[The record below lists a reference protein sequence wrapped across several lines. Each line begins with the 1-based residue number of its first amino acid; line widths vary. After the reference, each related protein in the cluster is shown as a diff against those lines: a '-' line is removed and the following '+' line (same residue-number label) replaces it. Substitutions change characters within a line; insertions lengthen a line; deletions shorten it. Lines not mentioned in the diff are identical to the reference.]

1 MTRHVAKI
9 GRSVIVYDDAIV
21 SQISEDLF
29 EPANWPDA
37 GTVPGY
43 SGGRGATL
51 LIDHEGDNWVL
62 RHYHRGGVV
71 GQFLTDQFLWLG
83 PGRSRPCIEWDLLA
97 ELQKRQLPAPVP
109 VAARYVRHGLYYT
122 ADLITRRLPDV
133 VPLSRRMEAG
143 PLAQDIWHAVGHCV
157 SLFHRS
163 NVYHADLS
171 AHNLQISGD
180 DRIWLLDF
188 DRGRI
193 MRGGGKW
200 QQDNLNRLRR
210 SFRKISQD
218 GRITFS
224 DQEWR
229 WLIEAYKAK

>member
-1 MTRHVAKI
+1 MTRRVAKL

-29 EPANWPDA
+29 APPNWPNA
-37 GTVPGY
+37 EIVPGY

-51 LIDHEGDNWVL
+51 FINHEGDDWVL

-71 GQFLTDQFLWLG
+71 GRFLQDQYLWLG

-97 ELQKRQLPAPVP
+97 ELQKRQLPAPTP
-109 VAARYVRHGLYYT
+109 VAARYVRRGIYYT

-133 VPLSRRMEAG
+133 VPLSRRMQSTT
-143 PLAQDIWHAVGHCV
+143 LTKDVWHAVGSCIR
-157 SLFHRS
+157 LFHES
-163 NVYHADLS
+163 KINHADLN
-171 AHNLQISGD
+171 AHNLQIGGN

-193 MRGGGKW
+193 MRSAGRW
-200 QQDNLNRLRR
+200 QQENLERLRR
-210 SFRKISQD
+210 SFDKISRS
-218 GRITFS
+218 GEVAFS
-224 DQEWR
+224 DREWR
-229 WLIEAYKAK
+229 WLIEAYEAK

>member
-1 MTRHVAKI
+1 MTRRVAKF

-21 SQISEDLF
+21 SQISEALF
-29 EPANWPDA
+29 EPSNWPDA
-37 GTVPGY
+37 DTVPGCA
-43 SGGRGATL
+43 GGRGATL
-51 LIDHEGDNWVL
+51 FIDYQNDHWVL
-62 RHYHRGGVV
+62 RHYHRGGAV
-71 GQFLTDQFLWLG
+71 GKFLTDQFLWLG

-97 ELQKRQLPAPVP
+97 ELQNLRLPAPAP

-133 VPLSRRMEAG
+133 MPLSRRMEAA
-143 PLAQDIWHAVGHCV
+143 PLGQDVWHAVGHCV
-157 SLFHRS
+157 SSFHRS

-171 AHNLQISGD
+171 AHNLQIDGD

-193 MRGGGKW
+193 MRGGGQW
-200 QQDNLNRLRR
+200 QRDNLERLQR
-210 SFRKISQD
+210 SFRKINQNGSV
-218 GRITFS
+218 TFS

-229 WLIEAYKAK
+229 WLIQGYESK

>member
-1 MTRHVAKI
+1 MTRRVAKI

-21 SQISEDLF
+21 SQISEALF
-29 EPANWPDA
+29 EAVNWPDA
-37 GTVPGY
+37 DTVPGY

-51 LIDHEGDNWVL
+51 FINHEGDHWVL

-83 PGRSRPCIEWDLLA
+83 PAQSRPCIEWDLLA
-97 ELQKRQLPAPVP
+97 ELQKQQLPAPVP
-109 VAARYVRHGLYYT
+109 IAARYVQHGPYYT

-133 VPLSRRMEAG
+133 VPLSQRMEAAS
-143 PLAQDIWHAVGHCV
+143 LAQNIWQAIGHCV
-157 SLFHRS
+157 GLFHRS
-163 NVYHADLS
+163 NIYHADLS

-193 MRGGGKW
+193 MRSGGKW
-200 QQDNLNRLRR
+200 QQDNLDRLQR

-218 GRITFS
+218 GRIAFS
-224 DQEWR
+224 DQEWG
-229 WLIEAYKAK
+229 WLIEAYESK